1 MGLVERSFYGGILI
15 VVILA
20 ARALLRD
27 KLPRRTFPILWG
39 AALVRLL
46 LPFSLSS
53 VFSIYS
59 LLQKS
64 ASVLTPSP
72 SVPGMPQNTA
82 PAQLLPLWTGIQDFA
97 PENGIPVADSGKSM
111 LILSAVW
118 CVGAVLC
125 ALFFVTAYVRCM
137 RRFRKAVPVDSAWMR
152 SWLSSRRRGRSISVR
167 KARGIAAPLTYGVF
181 RPVILLPEKL
191 VWEERRELEYVL
203 QHEYVHIC
211 HYDAVMKLMMLAALC
226 MYWFHPLV
234 WVMAALLNRDIELAC
249 DEGVLRQFGEQARA
263 GYAMAL
269 IGMEEKKGVLMPL
282 YNGFS
287 KNAIEERIKSI
298 MKYKKIT
305 YAAVGGAA
313 VLVLGIVLLFA
324 TSPRNAEAAE
334 ADGTLPENERIMPE
348 EELMDPPKEYM
359 ENADRAPLETD
370 LPKENVQ
377 GLPEEGYVPGD
388 TETRSEGTGSLEGD
402 GKLAEQTAMAFWEV
416 YLAGDIEALRQYL
429 TADYAGEPEVFPDG
443 QDGHVAQEAEVLAV
457 KGTDIGEKAVGDS
470 IDIWVEF
477 RPSATADSL
486 EYLWIS
492 LVKDTEGWKVDTYG
506 LEM

>member
-64 ASVLTPSP
+64 ASILTPSP

-118 CVGAVLC
+118 CVGVVLC

-137 RRFRKAVPVDSAWMR
+137 RRFRKAVPVDSDWMR

-191 VWEERRELEYVL
+191 VWEERREWNMCSSTSMCTSA
-203 QHEYVHIC
+203 I
-211 HYDAVMKLMMLAALC
+211 MM
-226 MYWFHPLV
+226 
-234 WVMAALLNRDIELAC
+234 
-249 DEGVLRQFGEQARA
+249 
-263 GYAMAL
+263 
-269 IGMEEKKGVLMPL
+269 
-282 YNGFS
+282 
-287 KNAIEERIKSI
+287 
-298 MKYKKIT
+298 
-305 YAAVGGAA
+305 
-313 VLVLGIVLLFA
+313 
-324 TSPRNAEAAE
+324 
-334 ADGTLPENERIMPE
+334 
-348 EELMDPPKEYM
+348 
-359 ENADRAPLETD
+359 
-370 LPKENVQ
+370 
-377 GLPEEGYVPGD
+377 
-388 TETRSEGTGSLEGD
+388 RS
-402 GKLAEQTAMAFWEV
+402 
-416 YLAGDIEALRQYL
+416 
-429 TADYAGEPEVFPDG
+429 
-443 QDGHVAQEAEVLAV
+443 
-457 KGTDIGEKAVGDS
+457 
-470 IDIWVEF
+470 
-477 RPSATADSL
+477 
-486 EYLWIS
+486 
-492 LVKDTEGWKVDTYG
+492 
-506 LEM
+506 